1 MDKYEVFKSVIFRT
15 KSFKAFIIL
24 VLIIACFVL
33 QLSNNGV
40 PENQVQKLPEFPA
53 QSEFPVKSESFQD
66 FEEEKS
72 VENYQLFDEDKD
84 IIKEENP
91 NSNGN
96 EEPAYSDLILEAD
109 KIKPEPPKSD
119 VAYESSSEEK
129 KEEVHSGAFE
139 VQNMVQEGFKIM
151 DNFVDSDSENY
162 VAFKTMFSLW
172 NPESS
177 KWAVQAS
184 RKYKKALELRPARP
198 KDWYPEPDKD
208 RRIKRTV
215 EVEQCGCQR
224 EILAHS
230 MVDYEGGDHGNKS
243 ISTCSYHSFYRGA
256 KQKIVSFSFYGN
268 PNSTQGKERKYFQG
282 IQLNLKEMPQM
293 YEDWVLRVYY
303 DLEKD
308 HYLMKDMCDMACS
321 NPNIDLCYV
330 KELPGLGDISK
341 VFAMNWRFMPML
353 DPQVTHMVSRDLD
366 SLINQREKDAVQEW
380 LASDKA
386 FHFMRDHPAHSIE
399 VLGSGW
405 GVRMSPLER
414 AFIDSAFMRAV
425 KDPIFWAPRDAYG
438 PDQGFLKR
446 YIIYFRHG

>member
-15 KSFKAFIIL
+15 KSFKALVIL
-24 VLIIACFVL
+24 ILIIACFVL
-33 QLSNNGV
+33 QLSSNGV
-40 PENQVQKLPEFPA
+40 SEVVPEFQA
-53 QSEFPVKSESFQD
+53 KSESLVKSESFQD
-66 FEEEKS
+66 FEEDKS
-72 VENYQLFDEDKD
+72 AVENYQLFDEEDKD
-84 IIKEENP
+84 IIQEEKSP
-91 NSNGN
+91 TL
-96 EEPAYSDLILEAD
+96 DLI
-109 KIKPEPPKSD
+109 PEVESESKSD
-119 VAYESSSEEK
+119 EVYENENSFKEK
-129 KEEVHSGAFE
+129 SKKHSGAFE
-139 VQNMVQEGFKIM
+139 VQNMVNQGFKFM
-151 DNFVDSDSENY
+151 DNFVDSDSQNY

-184 RKYKKALELRPARP
+184 RNYKKALDIRSSRP

-224 EILAHS
+224 EILAHT

-282 IQLNLKEMPQM
+282 IQLNLAEMPKI
-293 YEDWVLRVYY
+293 YDDWVLRVYY
-303 DLEKD
+303 DLEPD
-308 HYLMKDMCDMACS
+308 HHLMKDMCEMACS

-330 KELPGLGDISK
+330 KELPGLSK

-353 DPQVTHMVSRDLD
+353 DPQVSHMVSRDLD
-366 SLINQREKDAVQEW
+366 SLITQREKDAVEEW
-380 LASDKA
+380 LDSDKA

-405 GVRMSPLER
+405 GIRMSPLER
-414 AFIDSAFMRAV
+414 TFIDSAFMRAV

-446 YIIYFRHG
+446 